1 MQDDTSTVTE
11 LKETIRHFVDE
22 RDWRQFHT
30 PKDLAVGLSIEAA
43 ELLEHFR
50 FRSNEEIEELLKE
63 STKRQAIGHEL
74 ADVLYFVLLIC
85 EQLDMD
91 ASALL
96 REKMTISARRYP
108 VEKARGR
115 NAKYTEL

>member
-11 LKETIRHFVDE
+11 LKETIRQFVDE
-22 RDWRQFHT
+22 REWRQFHT

-50 FRSNEEIEELLKE
+50 FRSNEEVEEQLKE
-63 STKRQAIGHEL
+63 SASRQAIGHEL

-96 REKMTISARRYP
+96 REKMAISARRYP